1 MKSKLP
7 LLFFMY
13 FLALGCSKD
22 NNGAAP
28 SISMK
33 SYTDHVSN
41 GNSFGATLSY
51 SQKNGT
57 LAEDSLIIIR
67 RWYNHTPFP
76 PGVAVIDTFL
86 TFMPDMPN
94 TSSAEFNVNI
104 AYENL
109 YVDLGGEADTID
121 LRFVLTDYNGNHSD
135 TATTGKI
142 VILP

>member
-7 LLFFMY
+7 LLFFMC

-22 NNGAAP
+22 NNGTAP
-28 SISMK
+28 SISIK
-33 SYTDHVSN
+33 SFTGQVSN
-41 GNSFGATLSY
+41 GSSFSATISY

-57 LAEDSLIIIR
+57 LTEDSLVIIR
-67 RWYNHTPFP
+67 RWYNQTGFP
-76 PGVAVIDTFL
+76 PGVDVIDTFL
-86 TFMPDMPN
+86 TFMPEMPN

-104 AYENL
+104 LYENL
-109 YVDLGGEADTID
+109 YVDLGGEPDTID
-121 LRFVLTDYNGNHSD
+121 LRFVLTDNNGNHSD

>member
-1 MKSKLP
+1 MNSRLP
-7 LLFFMY
+7 LLFFIY

-28 SISMK
+28 SISIK
-33 SYTDHVSN
+33 SFTGQVSS
-41 GNSFGATLSY
+41 GGAFSATLKY

-57 LAEDSLIIIR
+57 LTEDSLTIIR
-67 RWYNHTPFP
+67 RWYNHTGLP
-76 PGVAVIDTFL
+76 PGVDV

-94 TSSAEFNVNI
+94 TSEAEFRVDI
-104 AYENL
+104 LYENL
-109 YVDLGGEADTID
+109 YVDLGGEPDTID
-121 LRFVLTDYNGNHSD
+121 LSFILTDYNGNHSD